1 MADHS
6 FDAIVLGAGPAGVVA
21 AGRCAER
28 GLKVAL
34 VESELVG
41 GECSFWACMPSK
53 ALLRPAVAVD
63 EARRVPGAGEAASLD
78 VGAALRR
85 RDAVIHDLSD
95 DVQLPWIEKRGISLF
110 RGYGRLDGERRVRV
124 GSDRLTA
131 RRAVFLATG
140 SRAAMPPIPG
150 LADVGAWD
158 NRKGTTAKEVPA
170 SLLIL
175 GGGVVGVELAQ
186 AWSSLGAR
194 VTLVEAVDRLL
205 VNEEP
210 FAGEEVA
217 ESLRARGVDL
227 RLGAKAAA
235 ARLQDGRRVLELE
248 GGDTVAGDELMVAV
262 GRSPR
267 TQDIGLETVGLKGG
281 GWVEVD
287 DRMRVPGQD
296 WLYAVGDVNARVLL
310 THMGKY
316 QARVAVDVM
325 CGRDVRVQEDGLS
338 SPRVVFTE
346 PQVAA
351 VGLTLA
357 RAREQGLQVRA
368 LDKPSGATAGASFH
382 GRNAVGTSRLI
393 VDEERRV
400 LVGATFTGVDV
411 DEWLHAATVAIVGRV
426 PLERLWHAVPA
437 FPTRSE
443 VWLKLLEDLD

>member
-1 MADHS
+1 MTDHS
-6 FDAIVLGAGPAGVVA
+6 FDAIVLGAGPAGEVA
-21 AGRCAER
+21 AGRLAER
-28 GLKVAL
+28 GLEVAL

-41 GECSFWACMPSK
+41 GECAFWACMPSK
-53 ALLRPAVAVD
+53 ALLRPAVALD
-63 EARRVPGAGEAASLD
+63 EIRRVPGAGEQASLD
-78 VGAALRR
+78 VEAVLRR
-85 RDAVIHDLSD
+85 RDEVIHDLSD
-95 DVQLPWIEKRGISLF
+95 DVQLPWIEKRGIHLF
-110 RGYGRLDGERRVRV
+110 RGQGRLDGERRVQV
-124 GSDRLTA
+124 GSDLLTA
-131 RRAVFLATG
+131 RRAVLIATG

-150 LADVGAWD
+150 LSDVGAWD

-194 VTLVEAVDRLL
+194 VTVVEAADRLL
-205 VNEEP
+205 VDEEP
-210 FAGEEVA
+210 FAGEQVA
-217 ESLRARGVDL
+217 DALRARGVDL
-227 RLGAKAAA
+227 RLGAKATA
-235 ARLQDGRRVLELE
+235 ARLKDGRRVLELQ
-248 GGDTVAGDELMVAV
+248 GGDSVAADELMVAV

-267 TQDIGLETVGLKGG
+267 TQDIGLESVGLEGG
-281 GWVEVD
+281 RPVEVD
-287 DRMRVPGQD
+287 DRMRVGGQD
-296 WLYAVGDVNARVLL
+296 WLYAIGDVNARVLL

-316 QARVAVDVM
+316 QARVAVDVI
-325 CGRDVRVQEDGLS
+325 CGHDVRVQEDGLS

-357 RAREQGLQVRA
+357 RAREQGLTVQA
-368 LDKPSGATAGASFH
+368 LDNPTSATAGASFH

-393 VDEERRV
+393 VDEQRRV

-411 DEWLHAATVAIVGRV
+411 DEWLHAATVAIVGQV

-443 VWLKLLEDLD
+443 VWLKLLDDFQ

>member
-1 MADHS
+1 MTDHS
-6 FDAIVLGAGPAGVVA
+6 FDAIVLGAGPAGEVA
-21 AGRCAER
+21 AGRLAER
-28 GLKVAL
+28 GLEVAL

-53 ALLRPAVAVD
+53 ALLRPAVALD
-63 EARRVPGAGEAASLD
+63 EIRRVPGAGEHASLD
-78 VGAALRR
+78 VEAVLRR
-85 RDAVIHDLSD
+85 RDEVIHDLSD
-95 DVQLPWIEKRGISLF
+95 DVQLPWIEKRGIQLF

-124 GSDRLTA
+124 GSEELTA
-131 RRAVFLATG
+131 RRAVLLATG

-150 LADVGAWD
+150 LSDVGAWD

-217 ESLRARGVDL
+217 DALRARGVDL
-227 RLGAKAAA
+227 RLGAKATA
-235 ARLQDGRRVLELE
+235 ARLQDGRRVLELQ

-267 TQDIGLETVGLKGG
+267 TRDIGLESVGLEGG

-296 WLYAVGDVNARVLL
+296 WLYAIGDVNARVLL

-316 QARVAVDVM
+316 QARVAVDVI

-357 RAREQGLQVRA
+357 RAQEQGLSVQA
-368 LDKPSGATAGASFH
+368 LDNPTSATAGASFH
-382 GRNAVGTSRLI
+382 GRNAVGTSRLVI
-393 VDEERRV
+393 DEQRRV

-411 DEWLHAATVAIVGRV
+411 DEWLHAATVAIVGQV

-443 VWLKLLEDLD
+443 VWLKLLDDFA